1 MMREAVTAVGNCITD
16 FGAIDIDLSAIIFR
30 VAALAISGWLVASA
44 PAPVA
49 AQATTPEAACSN
61 GIIISDP
68 GNNLGLVGDCVTLLG
83 IKETL
88 AGTVSLNWR
97 ATTPMVLW
105 EGVIVSC
112 SRVTELALGALMG
125 SIPTELGNLSH
136 LQRLSLSGGLTG
148 GIPSTLGNLSHL
160 RSLYLGYNDL
170 TGSIPTELGN
180 LSQLQGLDLS
190 HNELTGSIP
199 AELGNLSNLYDLRLA
214 SNPLSGCI
222 PNALTRV
229 THNDLAELRLL
240 LCDATPTPTALPIA
254 TPTLSPDVSI
264 FLPLVRR

>member
-1 MMREAVTAVGNCITD
+1 MQCDELLLIAANRRN
-16 FGAIDIDLSAIIFR
+16 LSGQMYLWR
-30 VAALAISGWLVASA
+30 L
-44 PAPVA
+44 PV
-49 AQATTPEAACSN
+49 
-61 GIIISDP
+61 DP
-68 GNNLGLVGDCVTLLG
+68 L
-83 IKETL
+83 
-88 AGTVSLNWR
+88 
-97 ATTPMVLW
+97 VLW
-105 EGVIVSC
+105 EGVIVSG
-112 SRVTELALGALMG
+112 SRVTELALGVLTG

-136 LQRLSLSGGLTG
+136 LQRLSFSGGLTG
-148 GIPSTLGNLSHL
+148 GIPSTLGNLSQL
-160 RSLYLGYNDL
+160 QSLYLGYNEL

-254 TPTLSPDVSI
+254 TPILSPDVSI